1 MRKYL
6 SIADVIYIHGELIKE
21 FGGSDGIR
29 DKNQLDAAVMRPQSG
44 YYITLIEEASAMMES
59 LAMNHCFIDGN
70 KRIAFFATDTFLR
83 LNGFSISC
91 DSEEGHNFFVKNLE
105 INNFRFEIIKNWLEE
120 KVVEI
125 K

>member
-1 MRKYL
+1 M

-83 LNGFSISC
+83 MNGYNISC
-91 DSEEGHNFFVKNLE
+91 DTEEGHKFFVNHLE
-105 INNFRFEIIKNWLEE
+105 ANNFRFEIIKNWLEE
-120 KVVEI
+120 KVVEL